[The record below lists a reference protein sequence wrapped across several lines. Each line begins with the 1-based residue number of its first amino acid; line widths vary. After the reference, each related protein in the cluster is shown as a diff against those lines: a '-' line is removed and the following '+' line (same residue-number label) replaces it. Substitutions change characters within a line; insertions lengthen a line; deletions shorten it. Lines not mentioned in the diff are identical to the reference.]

1 MFPILLI
8 SKIRSFVIFDLIF
21 LFRILA
27 RANSEN
33 FKNLKLLD
41 LYETSLGSEGGR
53 VLAESKNLSNL
64 QTLILIHNDI
74 NEETQELIKNSK
86 NLPNLTKVVFLPPKK
101 AED

>member
-1 MFPILLI
+1 
-8 SKIRSFVIFDLIF
+8 V
-21 LFRILA
+21 
-27 RANSEN
+27 
-33 FKNLKLLD
+33 
-41 LYETSLGSEGGR
+41 
-53 VLAESKNLSNL
+53 SKNLSNL

>member
-1 MFPILLI
+1 MRSKSYCLNLESNPRKIFPGCLNKK
-8 SKIRSFVIFDLIF
+8 SNF
-21 LFRILA
+21 L
-27 RANSEN
+27 
-33 FKNLKLLD
+33 
-41 LYETSLGSEGGR
+41 
-53 VLAESKNLSNL
+53 SKNLSNL